1 MPGVQRSHLLGT
13 RLLEGAPGFRLFPGR
28 SQIAAELPQSETCIL
43 LATGYTLLATG
54 YWLLATG
61 YWLFPIACPY
71 WSSVNCDRR
80 FCCQHASVWSLQNC
94 FSLP

>member
-1 MPGVQRSHLLGT
+1 MPGVRSHLLGT

-28 SQIAAELPQSETCIL
+28 SQIAAELPHSETCIL

-54 YWLLATG
+54 YWL
-61 YWLFPIACPY
+61 FPIACPY
-71 WSSVNCDRR
+71 WSRVNCDRR